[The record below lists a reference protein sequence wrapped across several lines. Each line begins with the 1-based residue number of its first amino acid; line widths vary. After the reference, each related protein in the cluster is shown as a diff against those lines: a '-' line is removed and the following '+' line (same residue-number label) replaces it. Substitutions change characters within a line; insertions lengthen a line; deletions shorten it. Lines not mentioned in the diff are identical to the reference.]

1 VLFNSLEFL
10 LFFPIVTAGYFLLP
24 FHWRWLWLLIA
35 SCIFYMA
42 FVPIY
47 ILILVVTIVV
57 DYFAGLLIERTRG
70 VERRRYLITSIV
82 VTCGVLFVFKYF
94 NFFGTNF
101 NWIANQF
108 NLNFAVDPLAL
119 ILPIGLSFHTFQSL
133 SYVVEVYRG
142 NQKAERHFGIYS
154 LYVMFYPQLVAGP
167 IERPQNLL
175 HQLREKHQFEYQRV
189 ADGLKLMAWGLF
201 KKVVI
206 ADRLAVVV
214 NTVYADPTAHSGG
227 ALLLAAV
234 FFAFQIYCDFSGY
247 SDMAIGAAQVMGIR
261 LMENF
266 RRPFA
271 SRTTSTFWTRWHISL
286 SLWFRDYVYI
296 PLGANKY
303 GTGRRMFNIM
313 VTFLL
318 SGLWHGANWTFVVW
332 GGLNGL
338 FIVVG
343 ASTKKFRDSIARR
356 LGLGQTTLP
365 RRVIQIAITFSLF
378 VFGLIF
384 FRSASMSE
392 AWYIL
397 THLFHDIGAWGDRH
411 YWKEAFS
418 FRSIGLDDD
427 ELRIAFFSIV
437 ALETVQVLQGDGSI
451 RHMLAGRHWAVRWT
465 LYFLLVWTIL
475 TFGMYTQVQPFIYFQ
490 F

>member
-10 LFFPIVTAGYFLLP
+10 IFFPIVTAGYFWLP
-24 FHWRWLWLLIA
+24 HEWRWLWLLVA
-35 SCIFYMA
+35 SCVFYMA

-47 ILILVVTIVV
+47 ILILVITIVV
-57 DYFAGLLIERTRG
+57 DYFAALLIERTQG
-70 VERRRYLITSIV
+70 QERRRYLIVSIV
-82 VTCGVLFVFKYF
+82 VTCGVLFVFKYYD
-94 NFFGTNF
+94 FFSNNA
-101 NWIANQF
+101 NWVADQF
-108 NLNFAVDPLAL
+108 NLNFAVNPLGL

-133 SYVVEVYRG
+133 SYVVEVYKG

-175 HQLREKHQFEYQRV
+175 RQLRVEHVFEYQRV

-214 NTVYADPTAHSGG
+214 NTVYADPTGHSGA
-227 ALLLAAV
+227 ALILAAV
-234 FFAFQIYCDFSGY
+234 FFVFQIYCDFSGY
-247 SDMAIGAAQVMGIR
+247 SDMAIGTAQVMGIR

-271 SRTTSTFWTRWHISL
+271 SRTTATFWTRWHISL
-286 SLWFRDYVYI
+286 STWFRDYVYI
-296 PLGANKY
+296 PLGANRH
-303 GTGRRMFNIM
+303 GPVRRMSNIM

-338 FIVVG
+338 YIIVG
-343 ASTKKFRDSIARR
+343 ATTKKMRDGVARR
-356 LGLGQTTLP
+356 FGLGQTTAP
-365 RRVIQIAITFSLF
+365 RRVLQIAITFLMF

-384 FRSASMSE
+384 FRSASVGD
-392 AWYIL
+392 AWYIV
-397 THLFHDIGAWGDRH
+397 THLFHDIGSWTYKQ
-411 YWKEAFS
+411 YWKDAFS
-418 FRSIGLDDD
+418 YRSIGLTDDD
-427 ELRIAFFSIV
+427 LRIAFFSIL
-437 ALETVQVLQGDGSI
+437 ALEIVQKIQSGGPI
-451 RHMLAGRHWAVRWT
+451 RERLARRHWAVRWS
-465 LYFLLVWTIL
+465 LYFLLVWVIL
-475 TFGMYTQVQPFIYFQ
+475 TYGMYVQTQPFIYFQ

>member
-1 VLFNSLEFL
+1 
-10 LFFPIVTAGYFLLP
+10 
-24 FHWRWLWLLIA
+24 
-35 SCIFYMA
+35 MA

-47 ILILVVTIVV
+47 ILILVITIVV

-70 VERRRYLITSIV
+70 AALRWRYLVTSIV

-94 NFFGTNF
+94 NFFGTNV
-101 NWIANQF
+101 NWISNQF

-133 SYVVEVYRG
+133 SYVIEVYRG

-175 HQLREKHQFEYQRV
+175 HQLREKHRFEYQRV

-227 ALLLAAV
+227 TLLLASV

-261 LMENF
+261 LMGNF

-296 PLGANKY
+296 PLGANKF

-318 SGLWHGANWTFVVW
+318 SGLWHGANWTFLVW

-343 ASTKKFRDSIARR
+343 AATKKTRDAVARR

-365 RRVIQIAITFSLF
+365 RRLMQIAITFSLF
-378 VFGLIF
+378 VFGVIF
-384 FRSASMSE
+384 FRSASVSE
-392 AWYIL
+392 AWYIV
-397 THLFHDIGAWGDRH
+397 THLFADIEAWGDKS
-411 YWKEAFS
+411 YWKQAFS
-418 FRSIGLDDD
+418 YQSVGLDDD
-427 ELRIAFFSIV
+427 ELRFAFFSIA
-437 ALETVQVLQGDGSI
+437 ALEGVQAIQSRGSI
-451 RHMLAGRHWAVRWT
+451 RQMLAGRHWATRWT

-475 TFGMYTQVQPFIYFQ
+475 AFGMYTQVQPFIYFQ

>member
-1 VLFNSLEFL
+1 
-10 LFFPIVTAGYFLLP
+10 
-24 FHWRWLWLLIA
+24 
-35 SCIFYMA
+35 
-42 FVPIY
+42 
-47 ILILVVTIVV
+47 
-57 DYFAGLLIERTRG
+57 
-70 VERRRYLITSIV
+70 
-82 VTCGVLFVFKYF
+82 
-94 NFFGTNF
+94 
-101 NWIANQF
+101 
-108 NLNFAVDPLAL
+108 
-119 ILPIGLSFHTFQSL
+119 
-133 SYVVEVYRG
+133 
-142 NQKAERHFGIYS
+142 
-154 LYVMFYPQLVAGP
+154 
-167 IERPQNLL
+167 
-175 HQLREKHQFEYQRV
+175 
-189 ADGLKLMAWGLF
+189 
-201 KKVVI
+201 
-206 ADRLAVVV
+206 
-214 NTVYADPTAHSGG
+214 
-227 ALLLAAV
+227 V

-397 THLFHDIGAWGDRH
+397 THLFHDIGAWGDRR

-437 ALETVQVLQGDGSI
+437 ALETVQVLQGDGST

-475 TFGMYTQVQPFIYFQ
+475 AFGMYTQVQPFIYFQ

>member
-1 VLFNSLEFL
+1 MLFNSLEFL
-10 LFFPIVTAGYFLLP
+10 IFFPFVTAGYFMLP
-24 FHWRWLWLLIA
+24 QQWRWLWLLVS
-35 SCIFYMA
+35 SCVFYMA

-57 DYFAGLLIERTRG
+57 DYLAGLLIERTHG
-70 VERRRYLITSIV
+70 KQRRKYLVTSII
-82 VTCGVLFVFKYF
+82 VTCGVLFVFKYY
-94 NFFGTNF
+94 NFFGTNA
-101 NWIANQF
+101 NWVANQF

-175 HQLREKHQFEYQRV
+175 HQFREKHPFEYQRV

-214 NTVYADPTAHSGG
+214 NTVYADPTAHSGA
-227 ALLLAAV
+227 ALLLASV

-247 SDMAIGAAQVMGIR
+247 SDMAIGAAQVMGFK
-261 LMENF
+261 LMDNF
-266 RRPFA
+266 RRPFS
-271 SRTTSTFWTRWHISL
+271 SRSTTTLWMRWHISL
-286 SLWFRDYVYI
+286 STWFRDYVYM
-296 PLGANKY
+296 PLGANRL
-303 GTGRRMFNIM
+303 GPGRRAFNLM
-313 VTFLL
+313 ATFLL
-318 SGLWHGANWTFVVW
+318 SGLWHGANWTFVIW

-338 FIVVG
+338 YILLGG
-343 ASTKKFRDSIARR
+343 ATKGFRDRVARAC
-356 LGLGQTTLP
+356 GLGHVP
-365 RRVIQIAITFSLF
+365 PVRRGLQVVITFSLF
-378 VFGLIF
+378 VFGVIW
-384 FRSASMSE
+384 FRSASVGE
-392 AWYIL
+392 AWYII
-397 THLFHDIGAWGDRH
+397 THLFHDIGAWGDKS

-418 FRSIGLDDD
+418 FQSIGLDDD
-427 ELRIAFFSIV
+427 ELRIAFLSIIV
-437 ALETVQVLQGDGSI
+437 LETVQTIQGDGST

-465 LYFLLVWTIL
+465 LYVLLVSSIL
-475 TFGMYTQVQPFIYFQ
+475 AYGMYTKVQPFIYFQ

>member
-1 VLFNSLEFL
+1 VLFNSLNFL
-10 LFFPIVTAGYFLLP
+10 IFFPIVTIGYFWLP
-24 FHWRWLWLLIA
+24 YQWRWLWLLVA
-35 SCIFYMA
+35 SCVFYMA

-70 VERRRYLITSIV
+70 RERRRYLVTSII
-82 VTCGVLFVFKYF
+82 VTCAVLFVFKYY
-94 NFFGTNF
+94 NFFGTNV
-101 NWIANQF
+101 NWIADEF

-133 SYVVEVYRG
+133 SYVIEVYRG

-175 HQLREKHQFEYQRV
+175 HQLREKHPFEYRRV

-271 SRTTSTFWTRWHISL
+271 SRSVSELWTRWHISL

-296 PLGANKY
+296 PLGGNRV
-303 GTGRRMFNIM
+303 GRGRFAFNIM
-313 VTFLL
+313 ATFLL
-318 SGLWHGANWTFVVW
+318 SGLWHGANWTFLLW

-343 ASTKKFRDSIARR
+343 NWTRGFRDVLASAVGFGRLSSLRR
-356 LGLGQTTLP
+356 ALQVLT
-365 RRVIQIAITFSLF
+365 VFSLF
-378 VFGLIF
+378 VLSFIV
-384 FRSASMSE
+384 FRAASIGD
-392 AWYIL
+392 AWYIV
-397 THLFHDIGAWGDRH
+397 THLFHDIGSWGDLG
-411 YWKEAFS
+411 YWRQTLS
-418 FRSIGLDDD
+418 YRSIGLADE
-427 ELRIAFFSIV
+427 ELRIAFFSIL
-437 ALETVQVLQGDGSI
+437 ALELVQAVQS
-451 RHMLAGRHWAVRWT
+451 RRSVRAMLATRHWALRWT
-465 LYFLLVWTIL
+465 LYLALVWAIL
-475 TFGMYTQVQPFIYFQ
+475 TYGMYTQVQPFIYFQ